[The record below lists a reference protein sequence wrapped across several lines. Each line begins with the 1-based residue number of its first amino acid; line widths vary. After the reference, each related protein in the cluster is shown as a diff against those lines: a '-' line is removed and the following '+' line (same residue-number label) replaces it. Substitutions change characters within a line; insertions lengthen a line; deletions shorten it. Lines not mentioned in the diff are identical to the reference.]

1 MATYTNSRGEQVDFL
16 TGQVIG
22 EPAPAQALGPRA
34 TATAPTQDVPTEGL
48 DRLKGLTNQFSW
60 GFNSALF
67 SLPDTAQRVIGKAI
81 GMKDDEVFQFTK
93 LFNRGENAPR
103 NTEERFSR
111 AVASGIGSQ
120 LPFTGILAGVASMK
134 PMTQLIQPG
143 AGVVKGLANDAIKF
157 AQQRPGLAAATDIA
171 FGAAYDAV
179 KQAVEE
185 EVDPENPYKNIY
197 KEVIPMAAFMGLPM
211 ALNVSPLFNAAK
223 KAAGAATAGEAK
235 INARLGEGADKEIL
249 AQMPGFYQMPVIRMI
264 PKMLM
269 GRAEKRL
276 ESVFGPIT
284 NNVDAQ
290 ESLNMLKGLL
300 NDPRLAQAGLVT
312 PEGGSTFNIAEQ
324 TMYGPLLGAAAQQYG
339 KMSPSQID
347 ELRKHVGTN
356 IKGYRSLMDLF
367 APQSQQ
373 PVSEAL
379 GALQQ
384 QRQSLFESLLRQKQE
399 LTDAEIADISARLGP
414 QNMENVNKELRN
426 VLMAQ
431 MEMSNLSRENQLQRM
446 GFMEGVSDEGLIGR
460 TRPEGASAL
469 PTWDVEK
476 PVLDLVNKYLI
487 PRKEMPFGDTAA
499 PEPIRKLADF
509 VKTQQERRE
518 ELYNE
523 TLEQLIQSSV
533 MEQIRKSPTAEKIR
547 GMRFSASKE
556 ISPGT
561 GAENVTQAYRE
572 KVAGVKRELNLADPA
587 DEIVHMLTLEL
598 RKNSGIKLTK
608 EEQKF
613 LNRQDLQTLLGTM
626 KTDDKGNALLRLGN
640 SKDDLLSFNTK
651 SIMDD
656 ARQVADANSKIDL
669 NMPEAMQILNSAIK
683 YRNSQ
688 ISGYNAAMGQGAVRV
703 TDAQRRLDKGEAVFN
718 DVVNMLTTSI
728 PKFQKEYPALK
739 SIIDDYQD
747 VYAKTYPLLFSAKKK
762 GGREMVITD
771 NEELMSKAFSS
782 PDNMRTLRAAILQ
795 APEAEEFIMKGAI
808 DWLRS
813 KPQVIARDGTLDP
826 AKVQKVLDQ
835 NQGIISELPA
845 NVRQKLTDEL
855 QLSKDYQ
862 ARMAELDRRETALK
876 DAKLDGFLAQAAA
889 PDADPK
895 QFLAGALSNPATM
908 RMLVDKVGND
918 PDRLAAMRRAVYD
931 IAVEGGTQGGAL
943 SSFINKN
950 EKALQVLFK
959 DSQHLNDLKALADL
973 QRRVY
978 AFADVTGQIPS
989 FDSMDNQLKN
999 LFGFGVQYLTTTA
1012 REAAVGRINPSTGAL
1027 ALMLRIV
1034 GSAENTLYERMFTKA
1049 MEDKQFA
1056 HAITHV
1062 GNPEQANRAAQQLSG
1077 IGIGVKDILKN
1088 VFGSTSNAG
1097 RIARSEVTEQSEKG
1111 RGPLPEAPRGTTAR
1125 AMLQRALPPAVPV
1138 RGTQYLVP
1146 TPPQFGQAVPGMPPS
1161 VRSVPT
1167 APPGG
1172 GAGGA
1177 GGSPSAQQ
1185 MYQALFP
1192 RDPLS
1197 QMLQARQLQQQPPAP
1212 GQ

>member
-22 EPAPAQALGPRA
+22 EQAPAQSLDPRA
-34 TATAPTQDVPTEGL
+34 TAPAQDVPTEGM

-67 SLPDTAQRVIGKAI
+67 SLPDAAQRVIGKAI

-111 AVASGIGSQ
+111 AVASGVGSQ

-179 KQAVEE
+179 RQAVEE

-211 ALNVSPLFNAAK
+211 ALNVSPMFNAAK

-235 INARLGEGADKEIL
+235 INARLGEGADKEIM

-290 ESLNMLKGLL
+290 ESLNMLKGML

-312 PEGGSTFNIAEQ
+312 SDGGSTFNIAEQ

-384 QRQSLFESLLRQKQE
+384 QRQGLFESLLRQKQD
-399 LTDAEIADISARLGP
+399 LTDTELADISARLGP
-414 QNMENVNKELRN
+414 QNMENVNRELRN

-431 MEMSNLSRENQLQRM
+431 MEMSNLARESSLQKR
-446 GFMEGVSDEGLIGR
+446 GFMEGVSEEGLFNR
-460 TRPEGASAL
+460 TRPEGTSAL

-487 PRKEMPFGDTAA
+487 PRKEMPFGDTGA

-518 ELYNE
+518 ELYND

-556 ISPGT
+556 VSPVA

-608 EEQKF
+608 DEQKF

-640 SKDDLLSFNTK
+640 SKDDMLSFNTK

-688 ISGYNAAMGQGAVRV
+688 IAGYNAAMGQGAVRV

-728 PKFQKEYPALK
+728 PKFQKESPELK
-739 SIIDDYQD
+739 SIIDDYQN
-747 VYAKTYPLLFSAKKK
+747 VFAKTYPLLFSAKKK

-771 NEELMSKAFSS
+771 NEALMKQAFSS

-808 DWLRS
+808 DWLRN

-895 QFLAGALSNPATM
+895 QFLAGALNNPATM

-959 DSQHLNDLKALADL
+959 DSQHLNDLKSLADL

-1062 GNPEQANRAAQQLSG
+1062 GNPEQATRAAQQLSG

-1097 RIARSEVTEQSEKG
+1097 RIARSEITEQTEKG

-1125 AMLQRALPPAVPV
+1125 AMLQRALPPAPPV

-1146 TPPQFGQAVPGMPPS
+1146 TPPKFGQAVPGMPPS

-1172 GAGGA
+1172 AGGGG